1 MLLGLE
7 QGLDHVFDHA
17 PARQCG
23 LHQRLCARGLLQL
36 IKLRLRRV
44 VVMEEFD
51 NAVAVLNEI
60 VKVVERVAVRV
71 RWFCV
76 ATLLGF
82 CCSEHILEKQM

>member
-1 MLLGLE
+1 
-7 QGLDHVFDHA
+7 
-17 PARQCG
+17 
-23 LHQRLCARGLLQL
+23 
-36 IKLRLRRV
+36 
-44 VVMEEFD
+44 MEEFD